1 MGSAAALV
9 TWLATFAANSDGSF
23 SMVAAVAVVG
33 GSDVKAES

>member
-23 SMVAAVAVVG
+23 SMAAAAVVG